1 MSTLQ
6 TLGDLRPLRS
16 PLRYLLVVAAAVAA
30 AAHIPV
36 TGEHLHEAP
45 YMGVLFIL
53 LTVACSVL
61 ALATLVRDVPAV
73 YAAAATV
80 CGLAI
85 IGYAA
90 TRVVA
95 FPMLA
100 DDVGNWLEPLGVVS
114 ILAETVVVAS
124 ALASL
129 RGYAAV
135 SSRSRATSRSGS
147 RPFSTN
153 A

>member
-1 MSTLQ
+1 LQ

-61 ALATLVRDVPAV
+61 ALAALVRDVPAV

-114 ILAETVVVAS
+114 IVAETVVVAS

-147 RPFSTN
+147 RPFSTK